1 MRKINL
7 IVACGVGN
15 QVIGDCGDMPWHI
28 PMDLKYFKA
37 RTKNQIVIMGRKTYE
52 SIGKALSR
60 RLNFIISSKDSHD
73 IEDNYDIF
81 IYRSLKS
88 AIKSA
93 STFKDKEIFIIGG
106 ASVYKQCIGLPIDKL
121 YVTWVKPKNGSEL
134 ISGDTFFP
142 EINKDRFKVIDSYD
156 YNDDDNYFIKFETM
170 IDYGINETNRS

>member
-37 RTKNQIVIMGRKTYE
+37 RTKNQIVIMGRNTYE
-52 SIGKALSR
+52 SIGKALPG
-60 RLNFIISSKDSHD
+60 RLNFVITSKDSHN
-73 IEDNYDIF
+73 IEDNHSII
-81 IYRSLKS
+81 IYKGLKS

-93 STFKDKEIFIIGG
+93 ATFKDKEIFIIGG
-106 ASVYKQCIGLPIDKL
+106 ASVYKQCMELPIDKL
-121 YVTWVKPKNGSEL
+121 YVTWVKPKNGSE
-134 ISGDTFFP
+134 IINGDTFFP

-156 YNDDDNYFIKFETM
+156 YNYDDNYYLKFETM
-170 IDYGINETNRS
+170 KSQWKY

>member
-37 RTKNQIVIMGRKTYE
+37 RTKNQIVIMGRNTYE
-52 SIGKALSR
+52 SIGKALPER
-60 RLNFIISSKDSHD
+60 FNFVISSKDSRNIKD
-73 IEDNYDIF
+73 SFNLN
-81 IYRSLKS
+81 IYKTLTS

-106 ASVYKQCIGLPIDKL
+106 ASVYKQCMELPIDKL
-121 YVTWVKPKNGSEL
+121 YVTWVKPKNGSET
-134 ISGDTFFP
+134 IKGDTFFP

-156 YNDDDNYFIKFETM
+156 YNYDDNYYLKFETM
-170 IDYGINETNRS
+170 KSQWK